1 MVAATKLLSTTSEPG
16 QTTSTSSACRV
27 AEALRKNAHHGLTYV
42 TCEIREGMA
51 ILHGKVPR
59 YYLKQMA
66 QEIAKNSEGVDS
78 VVNRIQVETEPLD
91 PTRSR

>member
-1 MVAATKLLSTTSEPG
+1 
-16 QTTSTSSACRV
+16 
-27 AEALRKNAHHGLTYV
+27 EALRKNAHHGLTCV
-42 TCEIREGMA
+42 TCEIRDGMV

-59 YYLKQMA
+59 YYVKQMA

-91 PTRSR
+91 PTHSR